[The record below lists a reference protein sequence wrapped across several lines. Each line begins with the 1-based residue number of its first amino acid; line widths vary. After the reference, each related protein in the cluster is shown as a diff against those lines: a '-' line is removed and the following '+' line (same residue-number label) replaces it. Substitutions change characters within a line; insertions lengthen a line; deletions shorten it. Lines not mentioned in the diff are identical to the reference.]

1 LAAAAH
7 PAAGP
12 HLIAAAPF
20 CCIPEAFALPRLPL
34 SGAAP
39 HLVVSP
45 VRTID
50 GTRLKAV
57 NSTDRNFTRD
67 KLVTM
72 IRSADE
78 RLADYLRRL
87 DRTMPRRMGRVA
99 VRRRT

>member
-1 LAAAAH
+1 LRCLAYRYQ
-7 PAAGP
+7 GP
-12 HLIAAAPF
+12 RRILLFHLF
-20 CCIPEAFALPRLPL
+20 GRQLFA
-34 SGAAP
+34 
-39 HLVVSP
+39 V
-45 VRTID
+45 D